1 MSEFRA
7 YMRRQLAGWDPRWAD
22 EWDQAMGDG
31 QAAAALGRIKRLG
44 GDPDFCLYVLAD
56 YRWRRLRPL
65 RDLRQREELLRA
77 INVLL
82 GASDLWA
89 RMLRGGA
96 TGLSADKMRGFLVE
110 ARLALQGVRALD
122 DGPFSQTTT
131 DRSPRGKAWL
141 SDRQSMCLSLLD
153 RHIRHGSERQRRARR
168 VLADLLVAFGW
179 LSASKDP
186 ERWVEKRL
194 ERIDPASRFPLRA
207 AYQWFHEVHRQ
218 AGTPCSRACELWRG
232 SGDRTNP
239 PRDPAGDLFL
249 GSDVRFVS
257 NEAAQVRASSGR
269 AGARPPALA
278 GDQPVGRGITEKKPE
293 KKPEKNPGKRPEKN
307 VRTR

>member
-7 YMRRQLAGWDPRWAD
+7 YLRSQLARWDPRWAD
-22 EWDQAMGDG
+22 EWDQAIDDG

-110 ARLALQGVRALD
+110 ALRFRESAPSTT
-122 DGPFSQTTT
+122 GPFPRRRRT
-131 DRSPRGKAWL
+131 D
-141 SDRQSMCLSLLD
+141 
-153 RHIRHGSERQRRARR
+153 
-168 VLADLLVAFGW
+168 
-179 LSASKDP
+179 
-186 ERWVEKRL
+186 
-194 ERIDPASRFPLRA
+194 LRA
-207 AYQWFHEVHRQ
+207 AK
-218 AGTPCSRACELWRG
+218 
-232 SGDRTNP
+232 
-239 PRDPAGDLFL
+239 L
-249 GSDVRFVS
+249 G
-257 NEAAQVRASSGR
+257 
-269 AGARPPALA
+269 
-278 GDQPVGRGITEKKPE
+278 
-293 KKPEKNPGKRPEKN
+293 
-307 VRTR
+307 